1 MSNPNARPKTSSAFL
16 AQAAIAFGVSF
27 FGTGVGIFYLPLDIA
42 QRGFLGMSVLFLVSS
57 AFTLAKVVRD
67 QQESA
72 SIGRRLDEAR
82 MEKLI
87 AEHDPF
93 KSVA

>member
-1 MSNPNARPKTSSAFL
+1 MSTSNAQPKTTSAFL

-27 FGTGVGIFYLPLDIA
+27 FGTGVGICYLPLDIS
-42 QRGFLGMSVLFLVSS
+42 QRGFLAMSVLFLVSS
-57 AFTLAKVVRD
+57 TFTLAKVVRD
-67 QQESA
+67 QQETA
-72 SIGRRLDEAR
+72 SVRRRIDEAR

>member
-1 MSNPNARPKTSSAFL
+1 MSNTPNAQTKSTTAFL
-16 AQAAIAFGVSF
+16 AQAAIAFGIAF
-27 FGTGVGIFYLPLDIA
+27 AANIIGILYLPLDIW
-42 QRGFLGMSVLFLVSS
+42 QRGFLLMATLFLVSS

-67 QQESA
+67 QHEA
-72 SIGRRLDEAR
+72 SRVYSRIDEAR

-93 KSVA
+93 KVM

>member
-1 MSNPNARPKTSSAFL
+1 MTNPNARPKTSSAFL